1 MAKTIFEEMGGT
13 YTQVGDYFLPNLKL
27 PEEETQ
33 ANIGV
38 WGMRRKRFLKENHRV
53 LYANL
58 MTSGKLVA
66 YLDDIEQQATAM
78 FLRLVKE
85 LAEKEN
91 VTEELK
97 ETDQMLWV
105 QKMNNIRNRATEI
118 VNAKLIFTV

>member
-13 YTQVGDYFLPNLKL
+13 YTQVGDYNLPDLKP
-27 PEEETQ
+27 PEEEKQ

-38 WGMRRKRFLKENHRV
+38 WGMRHKRFLKENHRV
-53 LYANL
+53 IYANL
-58 MTSGKLVA
+58 MTSGKLVT
-66 YLDDIEQQATAM
+66 YLDDIEWQATAM

-97 ETDQMLWV
+97 AADQMLWV
-105 QKMNNIRNRATEI
+105 QKMNNIRNRATEL
-118 VNAKLIFTV
+118 VNAELIYTV

>member
-13 YTQVGDYFLPNLKL
+13 YTRVGDYYLPNLKL
-27 PEEETQ
+27 SEEEKQ

-38 WGMRRKRFLKENHRV
+38 WGMRHKRFLRENHRV

-66 YLDDIEQQATAM
+66 YLDDIEQQATAV

-85 LAEKEN
+85 LAEKEG
-91 VTEELK
+91 VTEKLK
-97 ETDQMLWV
+97 AENQMLWV

-118 VNAKLIFTV
+118 VNAELILTV